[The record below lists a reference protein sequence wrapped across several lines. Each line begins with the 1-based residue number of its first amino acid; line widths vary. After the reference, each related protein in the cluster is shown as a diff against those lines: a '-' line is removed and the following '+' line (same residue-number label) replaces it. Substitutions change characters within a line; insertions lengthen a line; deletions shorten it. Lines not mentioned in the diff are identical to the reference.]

1 MTRIAV
7 DKKVLTMLTI
17 SIVFLLVQSCASLD
31 ERLNPIQPKVFIDAI
46 EIEDATLSGLTAL
59 LTLNVE
65 NPNSFALNAQGL
77 DYTMSLAGTNILS
90 GENTSSMS
98 VPALGSGKIEVPV
111 RISYASLLETIPK
124 VMQTGVANYNFS
136 GNIHTKLFKIPFT
149 KTDEMKLPFA
159 ISAN

>member
-1 MTRIAV
+1 MTKNIV
-7 DKKVLTMLTI
+7 
-17 SIVFLLVQSCASLD
+17 SIVIVSIAIIFLQGCGTLN

-65 NPNSFALNAQGL
+65 NPNNFALNAQGL
-77 DYTMSLAGTNILS
+77 DYTMSLAGTDIIS

-111 RISYASLLETIPK
+111 RITYASLLETIPK
-124 VMQTGVANYNFS
+124 VLQTGVATYNFKGS
-136 GNIHTKLFKIPFT
+136 IHTKLFNIPFT
-149 KTDEMKLPFA
+149 KTDNLKLPFFG
-159 ISAN
+159 SAN